1 MLLTPAQ
8 VHAQQHLRPILG
20 FGSARAGL
28 NFHERVGGVHLAL
41 KHARELER
49 LQLLLQSVEVRIHIV
64 ESRFITLGS
73 RQLREFAKITEA
85 GVEGCEYA
93 DDLVQRGTLLVERL
107 RPGLIVPD
115 VGIGQG
121 QFYFRQAVFFVG
133 EVKDTPS
140 AQRLARSDL

>member
-1 MLLTPAQ
+1 VLLTPPQ

-28 NFHERVGGVHLAL
+28 NFHERVRGIHLAL
-41 KHARELER
+41 KHAPELKR
-49 LQLLLQSVEVRIHIV
+49 LQALLQSVEVGIHVV
-64 ESRFITLGS
+64 ESRYITLGS
-73 RQLREFAKITEA
+73 RQLREFAKVTEA
-85 GVEGCEYA
+85 AVEGCEYA
-93 DDLVQRGTLLVERL
+93 DDLFQRETLLIERL
-107 RPGLIVPD
+107 SPGLIVPD
-115 VGIGQG
+115 VRIGQG